1 MRTFTWV
8 TFVLLVA
15 SVSCLTGAE
24 EMNLDTGF
32 RQPPDSAKPHTWWH
46 WMDGNVS
53 REGITKDLEAMR
65 QIGIGGFQKFD
76 IGGYFQKGPIDYMSP
91 AWRDLVKFSIS
102 EADRLGLE
110 VTLHNCAGWTSSG
123 GPWITPEYAMKFTVW
138 SETPVKGGQPI
149 KIPLKQ
155 PMSRGG
161 FYRDI
166 AVFALHETPA
176 QGNALMHLNPKITGS
191 EPGFDGSRLLD
202 GNWDTSYGGHQKYI
216 QVEFDAPF
224 TARSALFAFRN
235 DVGSSASITL
245 SVSSDGT
252 VFKPIGTVYDTSL
265 SRTAGSSNFG
275 PVTGRF
281 FRFIFENVNSDS
293 ISELFLS
300 AGPVVDNFAA
310 RIGYSRVEETCP
322 VMDNITP
329 DGSFLSKHDII
340 EVTDRMDANGTI
352 QWDAPAGDWM
362 LVRMGYTITG
372 AKNRPASTEAT
383 GLECDKF
390 SRAAMKLHF
399 ENMMEKVIQDVGP
412 LAGKTLKAGL
422 IDSYEVKGQNWT
434 QDMGKEF
441 RRIAGYD
448 IGPYLL
454 TLTGRIVGSV
464 EETDRFLY
472 DYRRVIAELTN
483 TNYFE
488 YFKELCAEAGLKTY
502 LEPYGNGN
510 FETTT
515 AEQYADIPMTE
526 FWVTRPFK
534 SQWIKPVVS
543 AAHIYGKD
551 IIGAE
556 SFTAH
561 PGYTEPW
568 SVYPGMIKARGDLVY
583 SMGVNRLIFHT
594 FTHQPWPDH
603 VKPGMTM
610 GQWGSHFDRNNTW
623 WAMGS
628 AWTEYLT
635 RCQYLLKQG
644 LYVADVAVY
653 TGEDRPG
660 YYNAPQLPAD
670 VSYDYINDDVL
681 LNHAHGR
688 EGSLELDSGPQYR
701 LLILPDDIRM
711 SVKIAEKIETLVQQG
726 LVVTGPRPQ
735 RTWRLNDSD
744 SQLETITSRF
754 WAKVKPNLSEA
765 LDAAGIES
773 DFKSDSN
780 PEDLCFIHRR
790 IGKTDVYF
798 LSNQSNRPILPDCK
812 FRVTCKQPERWN
824 PQTGS
829 ITELVMFTTEGQYT
843 RMTVLLDPYAS
854 TFIVFRNP
862 GSPAVK
868 VVLKNGKPF
877 SPKLTTTDTAIELEV
892 MDNGIYTLELS
903 NGRIHQIDINTLKAP
918 YELDG
923 SWDVHFDPHLR
934 SPESIEFPILQS
946 WTDNADENIKY
957 YSGTA
962 TYKKSLW
969 LDEAV
974 SDGQRLYLDLGDVRE
989 MARVRLNGKQLGTL
1003 WLKPF
1008 RIDIS
1013 DAIRAGLNQLEIDV
1027 VNLWPNRLIGD
1038 EQFADDRGKNRKVW
1052 PDWMD
1057 EYLQTGQRPSARR
1070 LTFTTWEHYSKD
1082 DPLIPSG
1089 LLGPVMIR
1097 SAAVRFVPIN

>member
-1 MRTFTWV
+1 MRTFTWI
-8 TFVLLVA
+8 TFVLLVVG
-15 SVSCLTGAE
+15 VSCLTGAK
-24 EMNLDTGF
+24 EMRLDTGF
-32 RQPPDSAKPHTWWH
+32 RQPPDSARPHTWWH

-53 REGITKDLEAMR
+53 REGITKDLEAMK

-76 IGGYFQKGPIDYMSP
+76 VGGYLQKGLVDYMSP

-110 VTLHNCAGWTSSG
+110 VILHNCAGWTSSG

-149 KIPLKQ
+149 KMRLKQ
-155 PMSRGG
+155 PMTRKN

-166 AVFALHETPA
+166 AVFALPEIA
-176 QGNALMHLNPKITGS
+176 DQGNALIHLNPKITGS
-191 EPGFDGSRLLD
+191 NSKFDGSKLCD
-202 GNWDTSYGGHQKYI
+202 GDWDTYCPARQEYI
-216 QVEFDAPF
+216 QIEFNKPF
-224 TARSALFAFRN
+224 TACSALFTFRT
-235 DVGSSASITL
+235 VGSSARIKLHASN
-245 SVSSDGT
+245 DGKDFKT
-252 VFKPIGTVYDTSL
+252 VGTVYDTSL
-265 SRTAGSSNFG
+265 GRGAGSSNFKHA
-275 PVTGRF
+275 TGRF
-281 FRFIFENVNSDS
+281 FRLTFENLTSDS
-293 ISELFLS
+293 ISELSLS
-300 AGPVVDNFAA
+300 AQSVVDSFGALA
-310 RIGYSRVEETCP
+310 GYFRAESICP
-322 VMDNITP
+322 VMGDITS
-329 DGSFLSKHDII
+329 DGSFPGKQDII
-340 EVTDRMDANGTI
+340 DVTDHMDANGTI
-352 QWDAPAGDWM
+352 QWDAPAGNWM
-362 LVRMGYTITG
+362 LVRMGYTVTG
-372 AKNRPASTEAT
+372 TVNRPASIEAR

-399 ENMMEKVIQDVGP
+399 ENMMSKVIQDVGP

-434 QDMGKEF
+434 QDMVKEF

-464 EETDRFLY
+464 EETDRFLH
-472 DYRRVIAELTN
+472 DYRRVIAELMN
-483 TNYFE
+483 TNYFG
-488 YFKELCAEAGLKTY
+488 YFEELCAEAGLKTY

-515 AEQYADIPMTE
+515 AEQYTDIPMTE

-551 IIGAE
+551 VIGAE

-561 PGYTEPW
+561 PGHTKPW

-583 SMGVNRLIFHT
+583 SMGVNRFIFHT

-635 RCQYLLKQG
+635 RCQYLLQQG
-644 LYVADVAVY
+644 IYVADIAVY

-660 YYNAPQLPAD
+660 YYDAPQLPAG
-670 VSYDYINDDVL
+670 VNYDYINDDVL

-688 EGSLELDSGPQYR
+688 KGSLELNSGPQYR

-744 SQLETITSRF
+744 RQLETITSRF
-754 WAKVKPNLSEA
+754 WAKVKPNISEA
-765 LDAAGIES
+765 LDAAGIKS
-773 DFKSDSN
+773 DFESDSN

-790 IGKTDVYF
+790 IGGTDVYF
-798 LSNQSNRPILPDCK
+798 LSNQSNQPILPDCK
-812 FRVTCKQPERWN
+812 FRVTGKRPERWN

-829 ITELVMFTTEGQYT
+829 ITESAIFTTEGQYT
-843 RMTVLLDPYAS
+843 RMTLPLGPYAS

-868 VVLKNGKPF
+868 AVRKNGKSF
-877 SPKLTTTDTAIELEV
+877 FPKLTTTDTAIELEV
-892 MDNGIYTLELS
+892 MDNGIYTL
-903 NGRIHQIDINTLKAP
+903 
-918 YELDG
+918 
-923 SWDVHFDPHLR
+923 
-934 SPESIEFPILQS
+934 
-946 WTDNADENIKY
+946 
-957 YSGTA
+957 
-962 TYKKSLW
+962 
-969 LDEAV
+969 
-974 SDGQRLYLDLGDVRE
+974 
-989 MARVRLNGKQLGTL
+989 
-1003 WLKPF
+1003 
-1008 RIDIS
+1008 
-1013 DAIRAGLNQLEIDV
+1013 
-1027 VNLWPNRLIGD
+1027 
-1038 EQFADDRGKNRKVW
+1038 
-1052 PDWMD
+1052 
-1057 EYLQTGQRPSARR
+1057 
-1070 LTFTTWEHYSKD
+1070 
-1082 DPLIPSG
+1082 
-1089 LLGPVMIR
+1089 
-1097 SAAVRFVPIN
+1097 